1 MSSVVVVSVW
11 GSQTGAEDETYDF
24 KIGEAPRK
32 HVRGWVHVPFPD
44 SEAREL
50 LGRQVCEHTCMKP
63 TDKLR
68 SGLWPEVSMSRSRK
82 GSIPLIKAKENVHCG
97 DVSRTLRISEE

>member
-32 HVRGWVHVPFPD
+32 HVHGWVHVSFPD

-63 TDKLR
+63 TDKLL
-68 SGLWPEVSMSRSRK
+68 SGLWPSLASNGFRWKCRCREAEKETSYYSKRRK
-82 GSIPLIKAKENVHCG
+82 LG
-97 DVSRTLRISEE
+97 ISAM